1 MTLVRV
7 AALLA
12 VMTLL
17 GACAHH
23 HGPMPC
29 GCLPPPAEEPAKG

>member
-23 HGPMPC
+23 PRPMPC
-29 GCLPPPAEEPAKG
+29 GCMPPPVEEPAKG